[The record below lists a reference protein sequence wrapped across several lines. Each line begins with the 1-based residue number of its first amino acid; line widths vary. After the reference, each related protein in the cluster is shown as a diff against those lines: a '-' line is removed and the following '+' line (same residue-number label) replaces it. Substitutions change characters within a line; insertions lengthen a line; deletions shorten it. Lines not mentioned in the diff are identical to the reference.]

1 MSKKFAFSDIKAE
14 WEYAY
19 NERLGLMIDGS
30 DPPTPEQE
38 REARLYADQHIQL
51 VVYGHNLNQRQEF

>member
-1 MSKKFAFSDIKAE
+1 MKTHFALIKAE

-19 NERLGLMIDGS
+19 NERLGLMCEG

-38 REARLYADQHIQL
+38 REARLCADRHINAA
-51 VVYGHNLNQRQEF
+51 VYGMPVNSPNG